1 MTLIN
6 SKIHFILLAGG
17 DSLRFSSNS
26 NKLLAKFKN
35 KNLIIHNIEF
45 LKELKFKKIT
55 LVINNTKN
63 ADISNFIDLEIIKGG
78 KTRSESVKNALDKSK
93 IRSKY
98 VLIHDVARPLN
109 SKKLINNIIKNLIE
123 KKYDCVVPYSKCTDT
138 IVVNHKNLDRE
149 NIKLIKT
156 PQGFIKKKII
166 YLHNKYNK
174 KKLTD
179 DSQLFRYDNE
189 NYKIKYL
196 LQNEINIKITYK
208 DELNSLNKLISNNN
222 ILVGIGY
229 DIHKTIMTN
238 KNNLIRIG
246 GVNIKSKIKVIS
258 HSDGDVVLHAITDS
272 ILGALS
278 QRDIGTY
285 FPNTKRNLNRNSIDF
300 LNYALKKM
308 TLRKGLINNIDIM
321 IVSEEPKINPHFE
334 IIISSLSKLLKT
346 DKNNIAIKA
355 TTNEKSGLIGSG
367 DFIACWS
374 NVSLK
379 VN

>member
-17 DSLRFSSNS
+17 DSLRFSSNT

-35 KNLIIHNIEF
+35 KNLLTHNIDF

-55 LVINNTKN
+55 IVINTIKKAN
-63 ADISNFIDLEIIKGG
+63 ISNFDDLEIIKGG
-78 KTRSESVKNALDKSK
+78 KTRSESVKNALNKSK
-93 IRSKY
+93 FKSKY
-98 VLIHDVARPLN
+98 VLVHDAARPLN
-109 SKKLINNIIKNLIE
+109 SQKIINNIIKNLIE
-123 KKYDCVVPYSKCTDT
+123 KQYDCVVPFSRCSDT
-138 IVVNHKNLDRE
+138 VVVNHKNLDRE
-149 NIKLIKT
+149 KIKLIKT
-156 PQGFIKKKII
+156 PQGFVKNRII
-166 YLHNKYNK
+166 YLHNRNNNN
-174 KKLTD
+174 KLTD
-179 DSQLFRYDNE
+179 DSILFRNE
-189 NYKIKYL
+189 KNKYKIKYL

-208 DELNSLNKLISNNN
+208 DELNSLNKLIRNNF
-222 ILVGIGY
+222 LAGIGY
-229 DIHKTIMTN
+229 DIHKTK
-238 KNNLIRIG
+238 KNIKSNLIKLG
-246 GVNIKSKIKVIS
+246 GVKIKSKIKVIS
-258 HSDGDVVLHAITDS
+258 HSDGDVILHAITDS

-285 FPNTKRNLNRNSIDF
+285 FPNTKKNLNRNSIDF
-300 LNYALKKM
+300 LNYSLKKM
-308 TLRKGLINNIDIM
+308 TLRKMLINNIDIM

-334 IIISSLSKLLKT
+334 MIISSLSKLLKT
-346 DKNNIAIKA
+346 DKKNITIKA

>member
-17 DSLRFSSNS
+17 DSLRFSSNT

-35 KNLIIHNIEF
+35 KNLLTHNIDF

-55 LVINNTKN
+55 VVINTIKKAN
-63 ADISNFIDLEIIKGG
+63 ISNFDELEIIKGG
-78 KTRSESVKNALDKSK
+78 KTRSESVKNALNKSK
-93 IRSKY
+93 FKSKY
-98 VLIHDVARPLN
+98 VLIHDAARPLN
-109 SKKLINNIIKNLIE
+109 SQKIINNIIKNLIE
-123 KKYDCVVPYSKCTDT
+123 KQYDCVVPFSRCSDT
-138 IVVNHKNLDRE
+138 VVVNHANLDRE
-149 NIKLIKT
+149 KIKLIKT
-156 PQGFIKKKII
+156 PQGFVKNKII
-166 YLHNKYNK
+166 YLHKRNNKN
-174 KKLTD
+174 KLTD
-179 DSQLFRYDNE
+179 DSQLFRIEKNK
-189 NYKIKYL
+189 YKIKYL
-196 LQNEINIKITYK
+196 LQKEINLKITYK
-208 DELNSLNKLISNNN
+208 DELNALNKLIRNNF
-222 ILVGIGY
+222 LAGIGY
-229 DIHKTIMTN
+229 DIHKTKKTI
-238 KNNLIRIG
+238 KNNFVKVG
-246 GVNIKSKIKVIS
+246 GVKIKSKIKVIS

-308 TLRKGLINNIDIM
+308 TFRKMLINNIDIM

-346 DKNNIAIKA
+346 DKKNITIKA

-379 VN
+379 LN

>member
-6 SKIHFILLAGG
+6 TKIHFILLAGG

-35 KNLIIHNIEF
+35 KNLLIHNIEF

-179 DSQLFRYDNE
+179 DSQLFRYDNK

-208 DELNSLNKLISNNN
+208 DELNSLNKLISNN

-308 TLRKGLINNIDIM
+308 TSKKMMINNIDIM
-321 IVSEEPKINPHFE
+321 IVSEKPKINPHFDK
-334 IIISSLSKLLKT
+334 IINSMSKLLKT
-346 DKNNIAIKA
+346 DMNNLTIKA
-355 TTNEKSGLIGSG
+355 TTNEKSGLIGRG
-367 DFIACWS
+367 NFIACWS

-379 VN
+379 VI